1 MIHTIARRKEEEHE
15 KIQPQ
20 PGVLL
25 ESLTQVVHVLLS
37 HPGPGLSTYSGY
49 HSGWFRDGH
58 KTKDELMKTVPELS
72 RTIGKRGTL
81 GAEFVECKP
90 RMVNGH
96 LCFLN
101 EQST

>member
-1 MIHTIARRKEEEHE
+1 
-15 KIQPQ
+15 
-20 PGVLL
+20 
-25 ESLTQVVHVLLS
+25 
-37 HPGPGLSTYSGY
+37 
-49 HSGWFRDGH
+49 
-58 KTKDELMKTVPELS
+58 MKTVPELS

-101 EQST
+101 EQSTWELSQHREKHSENKSFIELNSFDNMINQVEGEA